1 MNRATGRKRARMV
14 IDYLD
19 LNILQQRQALPVQR
33 NQALL
38 KWVNVKD
45 CFVWLASP

>member
-1 MNRATGRKRARMV
+1 MV

-19 LNILQQRQALPVQR
+19 LNILQQRQARPGQR

-38 KWVNVKD
+38 N
-45 CFVWLASP
+45 